1 MQARSYIYG
10 YFIALEKRSYSLAGD
25 CRSALQARSA
35 PKHDQTPVGALL
47 KRDTTP
53 ESMLPNR
60 AALVSQPV
68 RQAFLFLFIGKPLG
82 IKPLN

>member
-1 MQARSYIYG
+1 MLRSRSRLRGAPTGYPVVVGALFKARTVRGIN
-10 YFIALEKRSYSLAGD
+10 
-25 CRSALQARSA
+25 SA
-35 PKHDQTPVGALL
+35 PTREQTTVGALL

-60 AALVSQPV
+60 TALVSQPV